1 MTILVLV
8 SVTLQTTK
16 RMLCLKSRLNVYVL
30 QLMSVEIRSRCCVFK
45 FSKNDRKYK
54 VETVLKAT

>member
-45 FSKNDRKYK
+45 FIKNDRKYK